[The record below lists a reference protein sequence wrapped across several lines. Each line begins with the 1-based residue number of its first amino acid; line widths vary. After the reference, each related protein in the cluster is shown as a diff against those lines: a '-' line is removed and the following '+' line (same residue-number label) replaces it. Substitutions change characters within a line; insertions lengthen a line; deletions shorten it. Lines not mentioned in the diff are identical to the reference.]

1 MDYIE
6 LQVFG
11 SRKWIY
17 TTFVELRWSH
27 PTSVP
32 SLAFIQDIQAT
43 NGLRVWNWRRGN
55 DFKLW
60 WFQSGL
66 QSWKLEFVF
75 VFVGGF
81 YVSVRTP
88 VRVETPWS
96 TRHCRIPSLPFMP
109 TMTIFIE
116 PSHLAW
122 VSPELHI
129 LHGNEEIHL
138 LGHLF
143 QHSPQAAQDNH
154 YSTFFGFL
162 CSFCP
167 CISQSS
173 LGGIVQ
179 RSCMDSTARAVV
191 RSDPQLLSGVQ
202 KNGFRVEMEYE
213 LVVYVWAS

>member
-1 MDYIE
+1 MVIPIRPSI
-6 LQVFG
+6 LKARVCFCIC
-11 SRKWIY
+11 SRFLCISQDPSACRDSLIY
-17 TTFVELRWSH
+17 QALPNSFI
-27 PTSVP
+27 
-32 SLAFIQDIQAT
+32 AFYAYH
-43 NGLRVWNWRRGN
+43 V
-55 DFKLW
+55 
-60 WFQSGL
+60 
-66 QSWKLEFVF
+66 
-75 VFVGGF
+75 
-81 YVSVRTP
+81 
-88 VRVETPWS
+88 
-96 TRHCRIPSLPFMP
+96 H
-109 TMTIFIE
+109 FIE

-143 QHSPQAAQDNH
+143 QHSPQAAQNNH

-191 RSDPQLLSGVQ
+191 VRSDPQLLSECRRMASGQ
-202 KNGFRVEMEYE
+202 KWSMSQQCMYE
-213 LVVYVWAS
+213 LASMSYMVSGCTLKWRECAWRMTRCTWKSLQDTQTSVSKPSNWLKGKCQNR